1 MTPKFPGV
9 YELLIR
15 EPKGSAP
22 RSIGVTNVEN
32 SNPGV
37 GLTYKGRN
45 YTIVNRSGLPPTGQ
59 LLIRRS
65 D

>member
-15 EPKGSAP
+15 EPKGAAP
-22 RSIGVTNVEN
+22 RTLGMVHVEN
-32 SNPGV
+32 SNPGAA
-37 GLTYKGRN
+37 LTYKGQN
-45 YTIVNRSGLPPTGQ
+45 YTVVNRSGLPPTGQ

-65 D
+65 E

>member
-22 RSIGVTNVEN
+22 RTLGVAHVAN
-32 SNPGV
+32 SNPGAT
-37 GLTYKGRN
+37 LTYKDRN
-45 YTIVNRSGLPPTGQ
+45 YIVVNRSGLPPTGQ

>member
-15 EPKGSAP
+15 EPKGAAP
-22 RSIGVTNVEN
+22 RTLGIAHVLN
-32 SNPGV
+32 SNPGAAI
-37 GLTYKGRN
+37 TYKDRS

-59 LLIRRS
+59 LLIRRT

>member
-15 EPKGSAP
+15 EPKGAAP
-22 RSIGVTNVEN
+22 RTLGMAHVAN
-32 SNPGV
+32 SNSGAV
-37 GLTYKGRN
+37 ITYKGQN
-45 YTIVNRSGLPPTGQ
+45 YTVVNRSGLPPTGQ

>member
-22 RSIGVTNVEN
+22 RTLGVAHVEN
-32 SNPGV
+32 SNPGAT
-37 GLTYKGRN
+37 LTYKDRN
-45 YTIVNRSGLPPTGQ
+45 YIVVNRSGLPPTGQ